1 MIRTLTVNK
10 SFFSKKRKFLFI
22 LTTALTIFVCL
33 LCVHGIYSFSEGS
46 DDFFHMYIDDVKV
59 GDFASYEDALEV
71 LGEARRN
78 VAASY
83 DSIVFMDYEMRIESE
98 NVLTGDITPKKEAIE
113 NARNLIIG
121 SLKSALSPS
130 YTVKMG
136 DKMVTLSAEEDVLV
150 FLNEAIDRYNPGGRF
165 EVRLVHSP
173 GRDFNALTAEVVDTY
188 TETESES
195 YGFLPK
201 GGAGDYIYNQLK
213 IKPEDA
219 KEVSFQD
226 YQTGLISIGFVE
238 SIEIAEGYV
247 PSSQIVSLQ
256 DAIDSIIKEHE
267 SAYEYK
273 VVSGDTLSGI
283 SLNLNVPIEEI
294 VALNSDKLE
303 NANSTLH
310 VDDTLVITVPEPEL
324 SVEHIE
330 RNYVDEDYEAEIQI
344 IPRDDWY
351 TTETNVIQQPS
362 AGHHRAIVDQHF
374 INDTESQRE
383 VLIEEIDVEAVP
395 KIMERGTKIPPS
407 YIKPIYGGR
416 ISSYFGYRT
425 APTAGATTYHRG
437 IDWATPTG
445 TSVMA
450 SSGGVVKQSG
460 WGGSY
465 GYTVLITHP
474 DGTQTRYAHMSRL
487 NVSVGQ
493 YVNQGDVIGWSGSTG
508 RSTGPHL
515 HFEILINGA
524 PVNPLNYVPG

>member
-1 MIRTLTVNK
+1 MKT
-10 SFFSKKRKFLFI
+10 SFISKKREFLF
-22 LTTALTIFVCL
+22 LVTTAVTIFSCL
-33 LCVHGIYSFSEGS
+33 LFVHGVYTFSEGT
-46 DDFFHMYIDDVKV
+46 DDYFHVYIDDSKV
-59 GDFASYEDALEV
+59 GDFASYEDVQEIIST
-71 LGEARRN
+71 ARRN

-83 DSIVFMDYEMRIESE
+83 DGIAFMDYDLRVESE
-98 NVLTGDITPKKEAIE
+98 NVLTGDLTSKSEGVAVAE
-113 NARNLIIG
+113 NLISA

-136 DKMVTLSAEEDVLV
+136 DNMVTLATESDVLAL
-150 FLNEAIDRYNPGGRF
+150 LNEAIDRYNPGGRF
-165 EVRLVHSP
+165 RVRLIHSP
-173 GRDFNALTAEVVDTY
+173 GRDFNALTAEVYDTY
-188 TETESES
+188 TASEDKAD
-195 YGFLPK
+195 GILPK
-201 GGAGDYIYNQLK
+201 GGAGEYIYNQTK
-213 IKPEDA
+213 VKVETPQT
-219 KEVSFQD
+219 VSFQD
-226 YQTGLISIGFVE
+226 YETGLISIGFVE

-247 PSSQIVSLQ
+247 PSSQIVSLSEAV
-256 DAIDSIIKEHE
+256 DNIIKEHE

-273 VVSGDTLSGI
+273 IVAGDTLSGI
-283 SLNLNVPIEEI
+283 SLNLNVPIEDI

-310 VDDTLVITVPEPEL
+310 VNDTLIITVPEPEL

-330 RNYVDEDYEAEIQI
+330 RNYVDEDYEADTVI

-362 AGHHRAIVDQHF
+362 AGHHRAIIDQHF
-374 INDTESQRE
+374 VNDTESERE
-383 VLIEEIDVEAVP
+383 VLIEEVDIEAVP
-395 KIMERGTKIPPS
+395 KIMERGTKIPPT

-416 ISSYFGYRT
+416 ISSYFGYRK

-437 IDWATPTG
+437 IDWAVATG

-450 SSGGVVKQSG
+450 SSGGTVTQAG

-474 DGTQTRYAHMSRL
+474 GGTQTRYAHLSRVG
-487 NVSVGQ
+487 VSVGQ
-493 YVNQGDVIGWSGSTG
+493 YVNQGEVIGRSGSTG

-515 HFEILINGA
+515 HFEILINGT